1 MPTDQCPW
9 RQPVEASDG
18 EGNRDWTGCPWVL
31 ESRALRGAVAQLGE
45 RRVRN
50 AKVEGSIPFR
60 STIFLP
66 PRIKS
71 LAPIPGSPCLGTP
84 LDGYDWAMLTIGAR
98 APEFTLPDADGQA
111 TSLSNLLRDGPVI
124 LYFYPADFTPG
135 CTREA
140 CQMRDLYGEVDA
152 ARLRLAGISPQSPE
166 SHRSFREKYKL
177 PFTLLSDVDRF
188 VIKMYG
194 VQGPLGFGVRRA
206 TLLIDQARHIQDA
219 VVADFRIGEHEAFV
233 RKAIALSAH
242 TR

>member
-1 MPTDQCPW
+1 
-9 RQPVEASDG
+9 
-18 EGNRDWTGCPWVL
+18 
-31 ESRALRGAVAQLGE
+31 
-45 RRVRN
+45 
-50 AKVEGSIPFR
+50 
-60 STIFLP
+60 
-66 PRIKS
+66 
-71 LAPIPGSPCLGTP
+71 
-84 LDGYDWAMLTIGAR
+84 MLTIGAR

-166 SHRSFREKYKL
+166 SHRAFRDKYKL
-177 PFTLLSDVDRF
+177 PFTLLADVDRF

-194 VQGPLGFGVRRA
+194 VQGPLGFGVRR
-206 TLLIDQARHIQDA
+206 TTFLIDQGRHIQDA
-219 VVADFRIGEHEAFV
+219 LVADFRIGQHEAFV

-242 TR
+242 SR